1 MRTLI
6 SVTLLMGAAALFAG
20 CGGSQPPIGAA
31 GAMLQNATAIA
42 RARHASGSSGALVYA
57 AGGCGGTC
65 VLSYATGQLVA
76 SLPTPGD
83 GICSDSNGNV
93 FISNN
98 NEVVEYA
105 HGGTEPI
112 ATLSLPGTDA
122 AGCSVDPTTG
132 NLAVVFINAEDDIAV
147 FPGAQGTPT
156 LYTSGL
162 ESEYCGYDAS
172 GNLFV
177 SGYNAGQ
184 PGLSELPSGGSAFG
198 KLSIDGSIITPG
210 QIQWDGQHMAYE
222 GGEKGQVK
230 IFRLNISGSAA
241 TIAQTIAIKG
251 ISGRAYQSWIYGG
264 HILFPYSSHHAQAKN
279 IGLWKYPKAGAKVR
293 GFNFGTYKN
302 TLNLAGVTVSVTPSR

>member
-1 MRTLI
+1 MSKSIRFALT
-6 SVTLLMGAAALFAG
+6 MGGAALFAG
-20 CGGSQPPIGAA
+20 CGELQPPIGAPSA
-31 GAMLQNATAIA
+31 VTQKVKATA
-42 RARHASGSSGALVYA
+42 RARHASGSSGTLVYA
-57 AGGCGGTC
+57 TGGCGGTC
-65 VLSYATGQLVA
+65 VLSYQTGKLVA
-76 SLPTPGD
+76 SLPTAGD
-83 GICSDSNGNV
+83 GICSDRNGNV
-93 FISNN
+93 FIANN
-98 NEVVEYA
+98 YKVVEYA
-105 HGGTEPI
+105 HGGTEPV

-122 AGCSVDPTTG
+122 AGCSIDPTTG

-156 LYTSGL
+156 VYTSGL
-162 ESEYCGYDAS
+162 ESEYCGYDAA

-184 PGLSELPSGGSAFG
+184 PGLSELQSGGSGFG
-198 KLSIDGSIITPG
+198 KLSIDGSVMTPG
-210 QIQWDGQHMAYE
+210 QVQWDGQHMAYE

-230 IFRLNISGSAA
+230 IFRLNISDSAA

-264 HILFPYSSHHAQAKN
+264 RILFPYSSHHAQAKN

-302 TLNLAGVTVSVTPSR
+302 SLNLAGVTVSVAPSR